1 MRRFTRSLKLA
12 FSGIAYA
19 FRTERHMK
27 VHAAAAVAAAA
38 LGFAFSISL
47 AEWAVIVLAVTIVVT
62 AEIVNTAI
70 ERVVDLASPDL
81 HPAAKLAKDA
91 AAGAV
96 LVAAIGSL
104 FIGLLVF
111 GPHICSLWINKI

>member
-70 ERVVDLASPDL
+70 ERAVDLASPDL

-96 LVAAIGSL
+96 LVAVIGSL
-104 FIGLLVF
+104 VIGLLVF
-111 GPHICSLWINKI
+111 GPHICRLWLNET